1 MNFFFTKGGGWGVH
15 VRILLQTKINHLSE
29 SKQCI
34 RNSQNDHYPAPG
46 MEREVWGAAK
56 LLTEEKI
63 TVPAEKMKESNNE
76 EATETASRSR
86 KRACPTKEE
95 AFPSSVQ
102 DHVLDLERKLEE
114 AQEETAN
121 MAKQLSRVLKDLEC
135 PICLESSDVL
145 YVRTPCGHKS
155 GCRGC
160 IGVLI
165 NPTDAKRQRVCPI
178 CRANSRTLQRVFL

>member
-1 MNFFFTKGGGWGVH
+1 M
-15 VRILLQTKINHLSE
+15 LQTKIHHMSE
-29 SKQCI
+29 SKHCI

-46 MEREVWGAAK
+46 MKRELCGAAE
-56 LLTEEKI
+56 LLAEEKV
-63 TVPAEKMKESNNE
+63 TVPAEEMKE
-76 EATETASRSR
+76 AASRSR
-86 KRACPTKEE
+86 KRACPWNEE

-114 AQEETAN
+114 AQEEAAN

-165 NPTDAKRQRVCPI
+165 NPTDTKRQRVCPI

>member
-1 MNFFFTKGGGWGVH
+1 MHSQFTNRSLPRTGYGKRSVRCSQVIGRREDYCPCGEDEGVQQRRGH
-15 VRILLQTKINHLSE
+15 
-29 SKQCI
+29 
-34 RNSQNDHYPAPG
+34 
-46 MEREVWGAAK
+46 REA
-56 LLTEEKI
+56 
-63 TVPAEKMKESNNE
+63 
-76 EATETASRSR
+76 ASRSK
-86 KRACPTKEE
+86 KRACPTREE

-102 DHVLDLERKLEE
+102 DHVLDLEHKLEE
-114 AQEETAN
+114 AQQETAN

-165 NPTDAKRQRVCPI
+165 NPTDTKRQRVCPI